1 MFAIVQKDV
10 RSLNNRTL
18 APIHIHTHDPCI
30 RTYVGTSHYEETIQD
45 KYQWAPVS
53 TNQSKSVDSRRRQIA
68 ERVCTRLR
76 KALLP
81 MMPGRTHASL
91 ACRYQKLQNKET
103 PDRVKIAAKGTSSCK
118 HSKRR
123 SDAAR
128 LAKATQP
135 APVNGDGTFL
145 AVKNL
150 VDRALSTI
158 IQKAKARDY
167 QKEYNHTNRK
177 EIQKRENSTRKKN
190 KNFRIRKI
198 VSSRFGS
205 YLKSKGVY
213 KSDKTEYFLKMS
225 YKNFVSYLENL
236 LFPGEVLAELEV
248 DHIFP
253 FFVYD
258 VFDASELAKCQHFSN
273 MQPLTRHENRNKK
286 NKLPTKSMAAR
297 VPKEFWPRGVTEDM
311 LPDCYDGW
319 RTSLR
324 M

>member
-1 MFAIVQKDV
+1 MKKPSKTNISGRQSAQTSRKAWTVEEDK
-10 RSLNNRTL
+10 LL
-18 APIHIHTHDPCI
+18 KAYAPD
-30 RTYVGTSHYEETIQD
+30 
-45 KYQWAPVS
+45 W
-53 TNQSKSVDSRRRQIA
+53 
-68 ERVCTRLR
+68 

-91 ACRYQKLQNKET
+91 ACRHQKLQNKEN
-103 PDRVKIAAKGTSSCK
+103 PNRVKIAAKGTSSCK

-128 LAKATQP
+128 LAKSTQP
-135 APVNGDGTFL
+135 APVNGNGTFV
-145 AVKNL
+145 AVTNL

-167 QKEYNHTNRK
+167 QKEYNRTNRK
-177 EIQKRENSTRKKN
+177 EIQKRENATRKKD
-190 KNFRIRKI
+190 KRFRIRKI

-213 KSDKTEYFLKMS
+213 KSDKTEAFLQTS

-236 LFPGEVLAELEV
+236 VMPGEVLAEVEV

-253 FFVYD
+253 ISVYD
-258 VFDASELAKCQHFSN
+258 VFDASELAKCQHFRN

-286 NKLPTKSMAAR
+286 NKLPTKAMAAR
-297 VPKEFWPRGVTEDM
+297 VPKEYWPRGMTENM

-319 RTSLR
+319 KTPLR